1 MNLGEQETSSNTE
14 RLTGCWLRPLVR
26 HFAKSN
32 GIMSYGPLSKNR
44 ALNSFW
50 SKFSLKITI
59 YSSPSLS
66 FFSIL
71 FTFLI
76 YFFLTVAPFGSEPL
90 SLFTTSSS
98 EPKSKRRT
106 GSKTHYIENLKL
118 SQYLSLGNISRA
130 KVDASSW
137 VQNPIFHCFRMSYTS
152 WLLREVEVI
161 IGFVS
166 VNLNRAKVTRSLLD
180 DIKTKE
186 L

>member
-1 MNLGEQETSSNTE
+1 M
-14 RLTGCWLRPLVR
+14 LTQATCR

-32 GIMSYGPLSKNR
+32 GINSYGPLLKNR

-50 SKFSLKITI
+50 SKISLKITV

-76 YFFLTVAPFGSEPL
+76 YFFVTVAPFGSEP
-90 SLFTTSSS
+90 
-98 EPKSKRRT
+98 KSKPKA
-106 GSKTHYIENLKL
+106 GSRTHYIENLKL

-130 KVDASSW
+130 KVRASIW
-137 VQNPIFHCFRMSYTS
+137 VQNPIFQCFRVSYTS